1 MRNHPPPLGEISVD
15 QFMRRQWQRRPLLVR
30 NAIPGIT
37 PPVSRDELFAMA
49 GRDDVESR
57 LVSRRGKRWQVSHGP
72 IDASALPD
80 THQRQWT
87 LLVQGMDLHAPAA
100 RALLDRFRF
109 LPDARLDDLMIS
121 WASDGGGV
129 GPHTDSYDVFLV
141 QVQGRRR
148 WRIAPPGPTPLLPD
162 APLRILAQFEP
173 TETWV
178 LEPGDML
185 YLPPQWA
192 HEGTAEG
199 ECMTCSVGFR
209 APSRHELLRGFLAD
223 CADEPGGPDPRHTDP
238 GLPPTRQPGRIPEPL
253 AASMSAW
260 LSGWRPTRAQI
271 DDYLGRFLTEPKP
284 QVWFEPPARMPALP
298 RWWAQAQQAGLIADR
313 RTRLAWRGA
322 RLFINGESV
331 PAGAATRALLR
342 RLADQRGLEPAR
354 LAGVSADSALAEML
368 HDWFAAGW
376 LQLPARHD
384 PRNDQSA

>member
-1 MRNHPPPLGEISVD
+1 MRNHPPPLGEVSVD

-37 PPVSRDELFAMA
+37 PPVSREALFEMA

-57 LVSRRGKRWQVSHGP
+57 LVSRRGRRWQVSHGP
-72 IDASALPD
+72 IEAAALPD
-80 THQRQWT
+80 TRQRQWT

-148 WRIAPPGPTPLLPD
+148 WRIAPPGASALLPD

-173 TETWV
+173 TESWV

-223 CADEPGGPDPRHTDP
+223 CADQPGGPDPRHTDP
-238 GLPPTRQPGRIPEPL
+238 GLAPTAQPGRIPEPL
-253 AASMSAW
+253 AASMSRW
-260 LSGWRPTRAQI
+260 LAGWRPSQAQI

-284 QVWFEPPARMPALP
+284 QVWFEPPARVPPLP
-298 RWWAQAQQAGLIADR
+298 RWWGQAQAAGVIADR
-313 RTRLAWRGA
+313 RTRLAWRGSH
-322 RLFINGESV
+322 LFINGESLH
-331 PAGAATRALLR
+331 PPGTARALLR
-342 RLADQRGLEPAR
+342 RLADQRRLEPAT
-354 LAGVSADSALAEML
+354 LARVSADSALAQVL

-376 LQLPARHD
+376 LQVPAR
-384 PRNDQSA
+384 RERSVGQSA